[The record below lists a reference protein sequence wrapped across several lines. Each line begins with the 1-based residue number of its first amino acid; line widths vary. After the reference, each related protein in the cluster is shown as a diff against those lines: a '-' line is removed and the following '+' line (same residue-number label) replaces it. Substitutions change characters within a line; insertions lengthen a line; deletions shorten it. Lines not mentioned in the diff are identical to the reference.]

1 MGNVI
6 LHLFRQPLVKKSFQ
20 GLPKK
25 KGIAPLHWWMI
36 DVTTITEC
44 LTNTDAKVFH
54 LANTPKPK
62 MSQNMPAI
70 Q

>member
-6 LHLFRQPLVKKSFQ
+6 LHLFRQPFVKQSFQ
-20 GLPKK
+20 GLPEK
-25 KGIAPLHWWMI
+25 KGVAPLHLWMI

-44 LTNTDAKVFH
+44 LTNTVAKVFH

-62 MSQNMPAI
+62 MTRNMPAI
-70 Q
+70 R